1 MNIESAAINI
11 LKRGVELDT
20 KKRYTEALV
29 CYQEGLQILV
39 DKMKEETD
47 EAVKKYLRVK
57 VTEYMNRAEGIKRL
71 ILKNKEEGK
80 FHEQVIIQDN
90 STGHSYKTLFG
101 RFLDDDVQYV
111 AVEDPYI
118 RSFHQCQNF
127 LRLCELLVKSC
138 SNLQLIELVT
148 SKDNRTDKD
157 QRQWL
162 AELTEDLRKYRVQLV
177 VKFSETLHDRQI
189 TISTGWIIKIG
200 RGLDIYK
207 APESKFSLGVY
218 EYDLR
223 PCHETTVDII
233 HSKNVKQS
241 YG

>member
-39 DKMKEETD
+39 DKMKGEID
-47 EAVKKYLRVK
+47 DAARCYLRKK
-57 VTEYMNRAEGIKRL
+57 VEEYMNRAETIKKMVL
-71 ILKNKEEGK
+71 QQKEAGQ
-80 FHEQVIIQDN
+80 FHEQVYIENN

-101 RFLDDDVQYV
+101 RFLDEDVQFV
-111 AVEDPYI
+111 LVEDPYV

-127 LRLCELLVKSC
+127 LRVCELLVRSC
-138 SNLQLIELVT
+138 SNLRYIELLT
-148 SKDNRTDKD
+148 SRDSKTSHD
-157 QRQWL
+157 QQQWFNNL
-162 AELTEDLRKYRVQLV
+162 ENDLKRYRINLEVKY
-177 VKFSETLHDRQI
+177 SETLHDRQI
-189 TISTGWIIKIG
+189 TLSTGWIIKIG
-200 RGLDIYK
+200 RGLDFFK
-207 APESKFSLGVY
+207 APDNKFCLGVY
-218 EYDLR
+218 DLDLR
-223 PCHETTVDII
+223 QCHETTVDIF

>member
-39 DKMKEETD
+39 DKMKGEID
-47 EAVKKYLRVK
+47 DSARSYLRKK
-57 VTEYMNRAEGIKRL
+57 VEEYMNRAETIKKMVL
-71 ILKNKEEGK
+71 QQKEAGQ
-80 FHEQVIIQDN
+80 FHEQVHIENN

-101 RFLDDDVQYV
+101 RFLDEDVQFV
-111 AVEDPYI
+111 LVEDPYI

-127 LRLCELLVKSC
+127 LRLCELLVRSC
-138 SNLQLIELVT
+138 SNLRYIELMT
-148 SKDNRTDKD
+148 SREPKTSHE
-157 QRQWL
+157 QQQWFNNL
-162 AELTEDLRKYRVQLV
+162 ANDLTRYRINLE

-189 TISTGWIIKIG
+189 TLSSGWIIKIG
-200 RGLDIYK
+200 RGLDFFK
-207 APESKFSLGVY
+207 PPDNKFCLGVY
-218 EYDLR
+218 DLDLR
-223 PCHETTVDII
+223 QCHETTVDIF